1 MEKQLD
7 GIYNL
12 LWGTPMLLL
21 MLGVG
26 VWLTVCT
33 RCVQVRFFPVRFGD
47 FCAVRMP
54 ARMVFPHFE
63 RCVPPWRPRW
73 EQETLWG

>member
-33 RCVQVRFFPVRFGD
+33 RCVQVRFFPS
-47 FCAVRMP
+47 AVRRFLHCKNAGADGVSP
-54 ARMVFPHFE
+54 FRA
-63 RCVPPWRPRW
+63 
-73 EQETLWG
+73 L